1 MSVYV
6 DRPVHKFRHMLMCHM
21 LADTP
26 AELHA
31 MADRIGMA
39 RKWYQ
44 SEASTPHYDIS
55 EKQRAAAVV
64 AGAIEVDRRG
74 VVSVIR
80 RIRASRLASPD
91 GGIWERDRRETA
103 PTDSRRHAMGG
114 ASRDT

>member
-6 DRPVHKFRHMLMCHM
+6 DRPVHRFRHMVMCHM

-26 AELHA
+26 GELHE

-44 SEASTPHYDIS
+44 RDASTPHYDLS
-55 EKQRAAAVV
+55 KEKHAEATA

-74 VVSVIR
+74 VVAVIR
-80 RIRASRLASPD
+80 RIRASILASPD
-91 GGIWERDRRETA
+91 GGVWGRDRRALLENGA
-103 PTDSRRHAMGG
+103 P
-114 ASRDT
+114 RDDYCPSS